1 MAKVLVVDDERDI
14 RASLVDILFYAGYD
28 VIEAEDGGEA
38 IEQTCTQYPDIILM
52 DVMMPV
58 MDGLE
63 ALRKLRDN
71 PDTEAIPVI
80 LLTAV
85 DAAKAEGVGMSL
97 GVKHYITKPF
107 DPDIVEGAIR
117 VSLRDSGT
125 ITTPVRTGETVLDE
139 KLGGGIP
146 LGSLTLVEGDSSAG
160 KSVICQH
167 LAYGAAEDGH
177 KVAYFTSE
185 SDVRGLVSQMDSLG
199 LDGACH
205 VRAGNLRIDPM
216 ELSPTEDDVDHLA
229 NLLRNISALPR
240 RYKIIFVD
248 TISNLVVGREG
259 KSAIDFFSSCK
270 GVCRNGRTVIL
281 VAHSH
286 VFEEQLFTRIRSLC
300 DVHLSLRVEKKG
312 LKLLKTLEIVKVL
325 NANQITG
332 NVIPFEVEPGLGIR
346 LTAFKQITA

>member
-146 LGSLTLVEGDSSAG
+146 LGSLTLVEGDSFG
-160 KSVICQH
+160 RQKCH
-167 LAYGAAEDGH
+167 LP
-177 KVAYFTSE
+177 TPR
-185 SDVRGLVSQMDSLG
+185 VRS
-199 LDGACH
+199 
-205 VRAGNLRIDPM
+205 R
-216 ELSPTEDDVDHLA
+216 
-229 NLLRNISALPR
+229 
-240 RYKIIFVD
+240 
-248 TISNLVVGREG
+248 
-259 KSAIDFFSSCK
+259 
-270 GVCRNGRTVIL
+270 
-281 VAHSH
+281 
-286 VFEEQLFTRIRSLC
+286 
-300 DVHLSLRVEKKG
+300 
-312 LKLLKTLEIVKVL
+312 
-325 NANQITG
+325 
-332 NVIPFEVEPGLGIR
+332 
-346 LTAFKQITA
+346 